1 MTTQDN
7 EIYPNLASLDKR
19 LIGAI
24 IDAAVTLAVLF
35 PIWYSTGLF
44 QKISDGQSMTKREE
58 IVSFIV
64 GLVIFLIL
72 QGYLLY
78 KRGQTI
84 GKVIVKTKIIDLDGS
99 VPNFGKLIIFRYFFF
114 RFVYHVPFIGRII
127 CFADVLFIFGEERR
141 CLHDYL
147 AGTIVVDT

>member
-1 MTTQDN
+1 MQNN

-19 LIGAI
+19 LVGAI
-24 IDAAVTLAVLF
+24 IDAAITLAILF

-44 QKISDGQSMTKREE
+44 QKISNGQSMTTSEE
-58 IVSFIV
+58 IIYFIV

-84 GKVIVKTKIIDLDGS
+84 GKVIVKTKIIDLNGNI
-99 VPNFGKLIIFRYFFF
+99 PNLGKLIVLRYFFF
-114 RFVYHVPFIGRII
+114 SFVFQIPFIGRIV
-127 CFADVLFIFGEERR
+127 CFADIIFIFGKEHR